1 MDSQISRLPLELI
14 LNVMTCY
21 LPSNPT
27 TLIPASHQAT
37 QLLLSFSLVN
47 HASHDFA
54 VRRMQQHCI
63 VLDSDDRL
71 RRFLLC
77 LESSRESKLAVPSV
91 FHNIHAMYLAPFGS
105 VMDNLPVAA
114 WVRDLFGYT
123 SNTLK
128 KLIVDMPFDSLPP
141 WIDHLNVGPVLLEG
155 FERLENLEE
164 FVCTR
169 NAARLSIRDEGGE
182 PKSILYRWPKLQ
194 RLALNRPSCDVDF
207 WENLADLSHLHHVV
221 LTGAIGNIRQSL
233 DFREVYL
240 RRARTQTALTIVLAE
255 VREHTVVLKPRPRR
269 EIDDHEN
276 DRLRLVAFKIGI
288 PERKT
293 FLDSN
298 SEWLMGTA
306 LAGELWDDRGQQIVD
321 VPQLAVPHPQV
332 AELE

>member
-1 MDSQISRLPLELI
+1 MDSQLLRLPLELI

-27 TLIPASHQAT
+27 TLIPASYHAT
-37 QLLLSFSLVN
+37 QLLLSFSRVN
-47 HASHDFA
+47 HALHDFA

-77 LESSRESKLAVPSV
+77 LELSRESKLGISSV
-91 FHNIHAMYLAPFGS
+91 FHNVYAMYLAPFGAI
-105 VMDNLPVAA
+105 MDNLPVAA

-123 SNTLK
+123 SGTLMR
-128 KLIVDMPFDSLPP
+128 LIVDMPFDSLPP

-155 FERLENLEE
+155 FERLASLEE

-169 NAARLSIRDEGGE
+169 NAARLTVRDEKGD
-182 PKSILYRWPKLQ
+182 PKSILYRWPKLR

-207 WENLADLSHLHHVV
+207 WENLADLPHLHHVV
-221 LTGAIGNIRQSL
+221 LTGAIGNIRQTL

-240 RRARTQTALTIVLAE
+240 QRARTQIALTIVLAE
-255 VREHTVVLKPRPRR
+255 VREHTVVLKPHPGS
-269 EIDDHEN
+269 DSDAHEN
-276 DRLRLVAFKIGI
+276 DRLRLMAFKIGI
-288 PERKT
+288 PQRKT

-306 LAGELWDDRGQQIVD
+306 LAGELWDTRGQQIVD
-321 VPQLAVPHPQV
+321 VPQLSVPHPQV